1 MNTVQLKKCSTAEQK
16 EIKLVWIF
24 TSLSLKDYYFLQK
37 DINRKT
43 LNCKT
48 ILCKYKLTYHI
59 NLYLLNL
66 KSKDDCPY

>member
-1 MNTVQLKKCSTAEQK
+1 MNTVKKVFICRAN

-24 TSLSLKDYYFLQK
+24 SSLPLKDYYFFKK
-37 DINRKT
+37 DIKRKT

-48 ILCKYKLTYHI
+48 IFSKYKLTYHI